1 MGFPIGCDLLKGSPG
16 LRLGVTVQG
25 VSPPQ
30 ALQRDLELQAASS
43 RDLIHK
49 YFCSRLQQQVRPRAP
64 PRSPRT
70 WSPTRPPLTPP
81 LRPPPQA
88 ATTSEELGAVTVKA
102 SYRPSEQKLRVELLS
117 ASNLLPL
124 DSNGEW
130 RLPRPLSVSALGFP
144 RVPGRSVRFPW
155 PTRSG
160 EC

>member
-1 MGFPIGCDLLKGSPG
+1 M
-16 LRLGVTVQG
+16 QG
-25 VSPPQ
+25 VSHGAEASRYRSKPAQQ
-30 ALQRDLELQAASS
+30 ASVPA
-43 RDLIHK
+43 
-49 YFCSRLQQQVRPRAP
+49 PR
-64 PRSPRT
+64 
-70 WSPTRPPLTPP
+70 
-81 LRPPPQA
+81 PQA